1 MESKE
6 SPYYMGNEDCLPTE
20 LIIKTTDCVVKQELP
35 WDVNMEYLCQAF
47 YGACISITFNP
58 NTVLE
63 GMKEFLIN
71 KGVIVE

>member
-20 LIIKTTDCVVKQELP
+20 LIIKTTDCVIKQELP
-35 WDVNMEYLCQAF
+35 WDANMEYMCQAF
-47 YGACISITFNP
+47 YSACIAATFDP